1 MSEAGQMRRL
11 QHSVRWLA
19 RELRVCVPI
28 SVAMAWFVSAM
39 FREPFRMTLIYSLCI
54 GVLIQALIETGR
66 YSLIYILRKRA
77 HAGDGPQ
84 HNWPGWG
91 LMGPWIIVAG
101 SAGYFAGH
109 LLGDQLTGLHRAPD
123 VFQNPRAVFLVL
135 ATVFAVSMGCV
146 YFFYA
151 RGRMTVMEAR
161 TQAAMRS
168 AAENQLK
175 MLESQL
181 EPHMLFNTLAN
192 LRVLIGVDPPR
203 AQAMLDQIISFLRA
217 TLEASRSDSHPL
229 SSEFVRVNDY
239 LDMMQVRMGSRLHF
253 RLDLPAELA
262 SLPIPPLLLQPL
274 VENAIKHGLEPKVAG
289 GRIDV
294 TARCADDLLILS
306 VRDTGA
312 GLSAL
317 PGNGT
322 NFGMQ
327 QVRERIKN
335 LYGTAASLELMP
347 AGDEEGGVRATVCLP
362 MASLM
367 PSPTTSLK

>member
-1 MSEAGQMRRL
+1 
-11 QHSVRWLA
+11 V
-19 RELRVCVPI
+19 
-28 SVAMAWFVSAM
+28 
-39 FREPFRMTLIYSLCI
+39 
-54 GVLIQALIETGR
+54 
-66 YSLIYILRKRA
+66 YILRKRA
-77 HAGDGPQ
+77 PAGDGPK

-91 LMGPWIIVAG
+91 LMGPWVIVAG
-101 SAGYFAGH
+101 SVGYFAGH
-109 LLGDQLTGLHRAPD
+109 LLGDQFTGLHRAPD

-135 ATVFAVSMGCV
+135 ATVFAVSIGCV
-146 YFFYA
+146 YFLYA
-151 RGRMTVMEAR
+151 RGRMAVMEAR

-217 TLEASRSDSHPL
+217 TLEASRSDAHPL
-229 SSEFVRVNDY
+229 SSEFARVKDY
-239 LDMMQVRMGSRLHF
+239 LEMMRVRMGTRLHF
-253 RLDLPAELA
+253 QLDLPAELA
-262 SLPIPPLLLQPL
+262 TLSVPPLLLQPL
-274 VENAIKHGLEPKVAG
+274 VENAIKHGLELKVEG

-294 TARCADDLLILS
+294 TARRADNILTLS

-312 GLSAL
+312 GLSAQ

-327 QVRERIKN
+327 QVRERIEN
-335 LYGTAASLELMP
+335 LYGGAAALELESVN
-347 AGDEEGGVRATVCLP
+347 DDEGGVLATVHLP
-362 MASLM
+362 VISSTL
-367 PSPTTSLK
+367 